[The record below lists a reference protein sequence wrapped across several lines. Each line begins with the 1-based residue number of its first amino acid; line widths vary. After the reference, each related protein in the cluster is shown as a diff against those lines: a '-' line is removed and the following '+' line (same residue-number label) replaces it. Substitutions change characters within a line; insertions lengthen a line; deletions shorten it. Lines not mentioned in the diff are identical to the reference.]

1 MRKRFQPPPTHPLW
15 THVVVADT
23 ILATV
28 GIVAILILSLYAQIG
43 EVAPL
48 LTALFVSCCH
58 RRCLVCST

>member
-1 MRKRFQPPPTHPLW
+1 MRKRFQPPPTHPLR

-28 GIVAILILSLYAQIG
+28 GIVAILILSLYAKIG

-48 LTALFVSCCH
+48 C
-58 RRCLVCST
+58 